1 MKEENLCVLIDF
13 ENIAAGTEK
22 AKLGRFDIRLVM
34 NRLKEKGRILV
45 TRAYGDWGRFAKFKQ
60 SLLEQGVGMM
70 ELTSYRGQDKNRADI
85 ALVVDAM
92 ELVYTR
98 DYISTFVL
106 LSGDS
111 DFTPL
116 AMRLKELNKRVIGL
130 GTKGSTSRLLAE
142 SCDEF
147 IFYESLLRRSKPTP
161 PKAENTEEEEEE
173 ETTTPLNKEEAVQ
186 ILIQTIEGIQ
196 KDRPGPMSAG
206 FLKQSIMRK
215 HSTFDEGEF
224 GFTGFTAFLKDSQK
238 SKLITLLKDPRSQG
252 FQVDMFQSEIDDIQL
267 SEIPDMSTEAR
278 KLWDKL
284 ISIEINPTT
293 HMVRHTVVHEL
304 VDHVSERMAKK
315 KRNSLRYVYS
325 DIQRRCRKTD
335 PPISATDV
343 RHIIEATQ
351 LAGLLLH
358 PNGDPVRSENAQFII
373 KHDAEALLIQLRE
386 YYIQQLLNTGEAL
399 DNFKALSELLWGDD
413 QHVDEATE
421 IVSWLKFEDG
431 DISAKETSDKT
442 PPSKEE
448 TSAPSPKETVTTP
461 PKAKKVTK
469 EEPSSAISEESK
481 ESKPPKKKVFRRK
494 KAPIKEEKKESLDAK
509 KERKPT
515 SEKPKTIRKRV
526 SKKSTTSKVVR
537 KSDGEAKSTQS
548 TEKKKPAQKP
558 SSTSVQKKSSPP
570 DESNE

>member
-92 ELVYTR
+92 ELAYTR
-98 DYISTFVL
+98 EYISTFVL

-147 IFYESLLRRSKPTP
+147 IFYESLLRRSKPSP
-161 PKAENTEEEEEE
+161 QKSENEA
-173 ETTTPLNKEEAVQ
+173 ETTTPLTKDEATQ
-186 ILIQTIEGIQ
+186 ILIQTMEGIQ

-215 HSTFDEGEF
+215 NSTFDEGEF
-224 GFTGFTAFLKDSQK
+224 GFSGFTAFLKDCQK
-238 SKLITLLKDPRSQG
+238 AKLITLLKDPRSQG
-252 FQVDMFQSEIDDIQL
+252 FQVDIYQSEIDDTQT
-267 SEIPDMSTEAR
+267 EIPEMSKEAR
-278 KLWDKL
+278 TLWDTL
-284 ISIEINPTT
+284 INIKINPTT

-325 DIQRRCRKTD
+325 DIQRRCRKSD

-351 LAGLLLH
+351 SAGLLLH

-386 YYIQQLLNTGEAL
+386 YYIQQLLNSGEAL
-399 DNFKALSELLWGDD
+399 ENFKALSELLWGDD

-421 IVSWLKFEDG
+421 IVTWLKFEDG
-431 DISAKETSDKT
+431 DLKSQDDGSKKDVPKNSSDAPVHKHSSEPAPKIEKE
-442 PPSKEE
+442 
-448 TSAPSPKETVTTP
+448 PKSETVQGN
-461 PKAKKVTK
+461 A
-469 EEPSSAISEESK
+469 EEAEV
-481 ESKPPKKKVFRRK
+481 SKPAKKKVFRRK
-494 KAPIKEEKKESLDAK
+494 KVSKKELEKKPVTAKKEEKKPEKKAKTTRKKSSKSPTVDSKTKDAK
-509 KERKPT
+509 PDEEKAATKKKTTRKVAA
-515 SEKPKTIRKRV
+515 KN
-526 SKKSTTSKVVR
+526 STTSK
-537 KSDGEAKSTQS
+537 A
-548 TEKKKPAQKP
+548 KKKP
-558 SSTSVQKKSSPP
+558 SLP